1 MTAPACDG
9 QRLDARNDFVPCRFR
24 DSCARYRRFARVPR
38 AWRPYIEAYDLIQH
52 TPPAD
57 AEECEHFQLFTRT
70 TFDQ

>member
-9 QRLDARNDFVPCRFR
+9 QRLDARDDFVPCRFR
-24 DSCARYRRFARVPR
+24 DSCARYRRYLRVPW
-38 AWRPYIEAYDLIQH
+38 AERPYVMIKHLID
-52 TPPAD
+52 TPAAD